1 MADPSA
7 GWWKLTYLRKRKSQP
22 EVQYEIL
29 GEDVSVCNTPTPMPT
44 TSTASLSASTA
55 DSAQDSELSARLE
68 RMDLDT
74 TSMASKGHHV
84 KVSHSGRFKE
94 KRRQRAAL
102 GGNAD
107 GASVAEGT
115 RTHDQNHDQNHDQMA
130 GK

>member
-1 MADPSA
+1 PSA

-29 GEDVSVCNTPTPMPT
+29 GEDVSICNTPKPHAHHLYRQSQTVPRT
-44 TSTASLSASTA
+44 LSLN
-55 DSAQDSELSARLE
+55 ARLE

-74 TSMASKGHHV
+74 TSMASRGRHV
-84 KVSHSGRFKE
+84 EVSHSGRFKE

-115 RTHDQNHDQNHDQMA
+115 RTHDQNHDQMA